1 MLARLPR
8 SIDLSTDYLGLR
20 LRSPFIV
27 GASPFYDDAVVARK
41 VQDQGAGAI
50 VMRSLFTEQ
59 LPEPPA
65 NAAAGEAEAP
75 PVDAIGYQTSP
86 EQYLRRLKQLKQS
99 VTIPVIASLNG
110 HRPGAWTE
118 FAQRLEAAGADAIEL
133 NFYRVV
139 TDPTMATDQI
149 ETEMLEAVGMVVGSV
164 RIPVA
169 VKLSPYHTSVAQ
181 LGIALELEG
190 AAGLVLFNR
199 FYQPD
204 VDTDTLAVRPVLHL
218 SDPAELLLRLR
229 WLAILSPLLRGSLAA
244 SGGVHSADD
253 AVKAMLTGAHAVQV
267 VSVLLKHGP
276 KMLSVLR
283 TGLTTWM
290 RHHDYTKLDQFRGQ
304 LNLARCPDPA
314 ALERANYIRVLQ
326 SWPA

>member
-1 MLARLPR
+1 M
-8 SIDLSTDYLGLR
+8 DLSTDYLGLR

-27 GASPFYDDAVVARK
+27 GASPFYDDPAVARK
-41 VQDQGAGAI
+41 VQDHGAGAI

-59 LPEPPA
+59 LL
-65 NAAAGEAEAP
+65 AAPAEAADGP
-75 PVDAIGYQTSP
+75 AKPALESIGYQTSP
-86 EQYLRRLKQLKQS
+86 EQYLRRLEHLKRHL
-99 VTIPVIASLNG
+99 TIPVIASLNG
-110 HRPGAWTE
+110 HQPGAWTE
-118 FAQRLEAAGADAIEL
+118 FAQRLEQAGADAIEL

-139 TDPTMATDQI
+139 TDPSMAPDQV
-149 ETEMLEAVGMVVGSV
+149 ESDMLETVGRVTRSV

-190 AAGLVLFNR
+190 AAGLVVFNR

-204 VDTDTLAVRPVLHL
+204 VDTETLEVRSALQL

-253 AVKAMLTGAHAVQV
+253 TVKAVLTGAHAVQV

-276 KMLSVLR
+276 MALATLR
-283 TGLTTWM
+283 AGLRAWM
-290 RHHDYTKLDQFRGQ
+290 KDHGYTKLDQFRGR
-304 LNLARCPDPA
+304 LNLARCRDPA
-314 ALERANYIRVLQ
+314 AFERANYIRVLQ
-326 SWPA
+326 SWPS